1 MKSIFK
7 LIFIFIITFT
17 QPVLSAEKTAKFEPP
32 QNKILLFVGQ
42 DNGTIEQYLDSIKIM
57 PAGFMLYTSIQA
69 MDGMYGKAD
78 YGAGIMFADKLINK
92 YPNTMLQIGL
102 YMVDALK
109 DTYEGKYDN
118 NIEKLSDWLNTI
130 EIPVF
135 LRIGYEFDGPHNHY
149 DPEEYKKAYHYLV
162 DKLKARNV
170 TNVAFV
176 WHSTAY
182 KLKPDLDIWYPGDD
196 YVDWVGVTIFNQPK
210 GGIDPV
216 IAFAKSRNKPVMVA
230 EGTPKSI
237 GTIGGKAS
245 WNIWYKP
252 FFDYVSKNNI
262 KAISYINSDWDNL
275 PMYKGQYWKD
285 ARVQSNKH
293 IKTSWLEE
301 INKEQYLQSSEN
313 LFKELEFEINK

>member
-1 MKSIFK
+1 MKYLFK
-7 LIFIFIITFT
+7 LILILLIT
-17 QPVLSAEKTAKFEPP
+17 QPVFSADKTAKFEPP
-32 QNKILLFVGQ
+32 QNKTLLFVGQ
-42 DNGTIEQYLDSIKIM
+42 DNATIEQYLNSVKSV

-69 MDGMYGKAD
+69 MDGLYGKSAD

-118 NIEKLSDWLNTI
+118 NIEKLADWLNKI
-130 EIPVF
+130 KIPVF

-149 DPEEYKKAYHYLV
+149 DPEEYKKAYHYLA
-162 DKLKARNV
+162 DKLRARNV
-170 TNVAFV
+170 TNVAYV

-196 YVDWVGVTIFNQPK
+196 YVDWVGVTFFDQPK
-210 GGIDPV
+210 SGITPV
-216 IAFAKSRNKPVMVA
+216 ITYAKAHNKPVMVC
-230 EGTPKSI
+230 EGTPKDI

-252 FFDYVSKNNI
+252 FFDYVNKNGI
-262 KAISYINSDWDNL
+262 KAICYINSDWDNQA
-275 PMYKGQYWKD
+275 MYKGQHWKD
-285 ARVQSNKH
+285 ARVQSNKY

-301 INKEQYLQSSEN
+301 INKEQYLRSSDN
-313 LFKELEFEINK
+313 LFKELGFEINK